1 MELKF
6 NESDI
11 NNLAEQIKKET
22 EKMYCLPT
30 NTGIY
35 FLENHLIFKIKSS

>member
-1 MELKF
+1 MELEF

-11 NNLAEQIKKET
+11 DDLTDQIKKET
-22 EKMYCLPT
+22 EIMYCLPT